1 MPTGNKNKSAANL
14 THGSLSRL
22 NLRFCFEQGLGTT
35 QQLERITIK
44 SLYFKHNGKL
54 LLLES
59 TCKLTVT

>member
-1 MPTGNKNKSAANL
+1 MPTGNQNKSAANL
-14 THGSLSRL
+14 TQGSLLRL
-22 NLRFCFEQGLGTT
+22 NLRFSFEQGLGTT

-59 TCKLTVT
+59 TCKLTLT